1 MFSSYMEASSE
12 QTGRSSADFVGK
24 SETVWF
30 RSHLAICQSNSYLK
44 SHHIRKPTQVSVNM
58 MFKFPY
64 VITQQLLYEQIS
76 IPSEGISSRYKMA
89 EIGGFH
95 VLASLCACAEP
106 EINKMSLKNA
116 WSQMACAAHTSL
128 LGKGFVHHSRD
139 NQLYNDLTLSLR
151 SRVRI

>member
-1 MFSSYMEASSE
+1 MSSHNTFYMSKYPFQAK
-12 QTGRSSADFVGK
+12 A
-24 SETVWF
+24 
-30 RSHLAICQSNSYLK
+30 N
-44 SHHIRKPTQVSVNM
+44 
-58 MFKFPY
+58 
-64 VITQQLLYEQIS
+64 
-76 IPSEGISSRYKMA
+76 KMA

-95 VLASLCACAEP
+95 VLASLCACVEP